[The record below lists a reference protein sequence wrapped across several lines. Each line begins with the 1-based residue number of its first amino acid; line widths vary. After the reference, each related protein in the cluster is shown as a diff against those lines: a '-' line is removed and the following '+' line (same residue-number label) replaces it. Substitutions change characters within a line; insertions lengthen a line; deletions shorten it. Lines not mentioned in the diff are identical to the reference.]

1 MTSKIFLNFR
11 CLFCIIFLLG
21 SDNVDVTKE
30 TTQYLRPM
38 MKISE
43 MVPYLKEKN
52 IKFEKM
58 SEKDAEK
65 YGLDKDY
72 CILGINKL

>member
-1 MTSKIFLNFR
+1 M
-11 CLFCIIFLLG
+11 
-21 SDNVDVTKE
+21 DVTKE
-30 TTQYLRPM
+30 TNQYLRPM

-65 YGLDKDY
+65 YLRY
-72 CILGINKL
+72 NNTA